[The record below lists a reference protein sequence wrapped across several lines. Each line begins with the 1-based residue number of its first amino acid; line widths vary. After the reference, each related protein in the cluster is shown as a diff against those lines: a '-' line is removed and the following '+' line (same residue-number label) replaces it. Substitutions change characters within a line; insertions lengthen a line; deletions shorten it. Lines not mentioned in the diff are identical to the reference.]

1 MVTTGEIAQ
10 TEKLKIISNELWGS
24 SIAGTQEYEW
34 YSAEIS
40 NLDTE
45 GMQSWPNQRVFF
57 LRLPTIS
64 QTRFELIPKTALS
77 QLFDSNMKLE
87 SSQFNEL
94 FRIVRGSG
102 TQGVDV
108 TQVLNPVAMSVFLT
122 IVQTDGPMRLWYQ
135 NNKIAI
141 LPYQVFPQV
150 TAVSAPTET
159 NMYAVI
165 VDSQNQ
171 AMVKAYVDGIFLRV
185 NTILQSLE
193 QVVREPA

>member
-1 MVTTGEIAQ
+1 
-10 TEKLKIISNELWGS
+10 
-24 SIAGTQEYEW
+24 
-34 YSAEIS
+34 
-40 NLDTE
+40 
-45 GMQSWPNQRVFF
+45 
-57 LRLPTIS
+57 
-64 QTRFELIPKTALS
+64 
-77 QLFDSNMKLE
+77 MKLE

-141 LPYQVFPQV
+141 LPYQGFPQV

-171 AMVKAYVDGIFLRV
+171 AMVKACVDGIFLRV